1 MRVIGQVYE
10 LSTEE
15 VRLLK
20 KALLA
25 IEDEKEKARL
35 YEANQ
40 IEIKRKRKKRVAFM
54 KNGTTCESIGQSFL
68 LPERD

>member
-10 LSTEE
+10 LSSEE

-35 YEANQ
+35 YEMNQ

-54 KNGTTCESIGQSFL
+54 KNGTTCESIGQSYL
-68 LPERD
+68 QSEQ